1 MTILSASSSG
11 YTFFGSSSA
20 IGNKTKKINS
30 GSAGGTFQFTS
41 VGIGDTIVLPH
52 AIVEATGNVLESM
65 TSSIISR
72 DENTKVFDE
81 LDLEI
86 ALMSDQEVLNAVLAS
101 AGAWADRD
109 DLDELLDRSDRI
121 DELYASNTDTSV

>member
-1 MTILSASSSG
+1 M
-11 YTFFGSSSA
+11 
-20 IGNKTKKINS
+20 
-30 GSAGGTFQFTS
+30 
-41 VGIGDTIVLPH
+41 
-52 AIVEATGNVLESM
+52 ESM